1 MLNNIQ
7 IFKYIET
14 KSIIHEVDSLNKL
27 LTLIIFTLI
36 SFKNNIFIHLVLLIY
51 LFILIIL
58 SKIKLLIYLKS
69 IKNIIYLLTAVFL
82 INIVCKVDIVL
93 NIINL
98 FRIIE
103 IVIYS
108 SIITMTTKTNEL
120 ISGLYRLLLPL
131 KLFKINIKKIVFILT
146 MAIKF
151 IFIIIDEFNKI
162 IKGLISK
169 GIKTKNKILVLK
181 SIIIPTISLSLR
193 QSDALAN
200 DLDFKLYNY
209 DDIEIINAWKII
221 DTIILIIYIIT
232 LILIWR

>member
-14 KSIIHEVDSLNKL
+14 KSIIHKIDSLNKL

-58 SKIKLLIYLKS
+58 SKNKLLKYLKS

-93 NIINL
+93 NLINL

-131 KLFKINIKKIVFILT
+131 KLFKININKIVFILT
-146 MAIKF
+146 MSIKF

-169 GIKTKNKILVLK
+169 GIKTKNKVLVLK

-209 DDIEIINAWKII
+209 DDIEIISNWKII
-221 DTIILIIYIIT
+221 DTVILIIYIIT

>member
-1 MLNNIQ
+1 MLNNIK

-14 KSIIHEVDSLNKL
+14 KSIIHKIDSLNKL

-58 SKIKLLIYLKS
+58 SKIKLLTYLKS

-93 NIINL
+93 NVINL

-131 KLFKINIKKIVFILT
+131 KLFKININKIVFILT
-146 MAIKF
+146 MSIKF

-169 GIKTKNKILVLK
+169 GIKTKNKVLVLK

-209 DDIEIINAWKII
+209 DDIEIISNWKII
-221 DTIILIIYIIT
+221 DTVILIIYIIT